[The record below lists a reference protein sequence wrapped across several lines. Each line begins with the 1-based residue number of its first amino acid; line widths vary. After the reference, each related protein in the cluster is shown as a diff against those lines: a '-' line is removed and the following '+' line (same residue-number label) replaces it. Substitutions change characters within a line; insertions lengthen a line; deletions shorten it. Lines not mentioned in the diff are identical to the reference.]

1 MKATSPAADA
11 APHPPCPA
19 QDISGPEPAGR
30 AWTDILSGPFLW
42 RLVLPMVDAVL
53 LLGALAAA
61 SALRLGYLPGGE
73 SGRGGWIS
81 YILYGV
87 CILGGAAISGAYH
100 KPVQLRRLS
109 AAAEFMLGTALAT
122 AAALF
127 TIYVVFL
134 GADRVVQESRAV
146 LLLSTA
152 LFLPAALVAREAG
165 YRIQARIARSRPYLV
180 IGHPESLKEF
190 SIAYDK
196 TGLKNPVVALTED
209 EVPFTDGGG
218 GPGTA
223 VFWQNVARRYEAV
236 ILTEPPEEMFPGLI
250 EKLVRMHFAQLPV
263 LTLNAF
269 YSSMWRQVPTLHLN
283 PAWVFEQDFSLAERS
298 HYRLI
303 KRGFDI
309 LVSLVLLVAL
319 LPLFLMA
326 ALAIVVD
333 SGRPVFFR
341 QPRVGRNRKVFLI
354 LKFRTMV
361 VGADAGP
368 AYTSGNDSRVTR
380 AGKFL
385 RLFRIDELPQLANVL
400 AGDMSLIGPR
410 PEWVR
415 LVPDYERDIP
425 FYHLRHLVKPGI
437 TGWAQLNFPYG
448 ESLSDAMEKLR
459 FDLYYIRFYSP
470 VLDLEIVLKTILH
483 VLSVH
488 GR

>member
-1 MKATSPAADA
+1 MAEVPPQTHPSTASSQHEPARRAWADI
-11 APHPPCPA
+11 
-19 QDISGPEPAGR
+19 ISGA
-30 AWTDILSGPFLW
+30 FLW
-42 RLVLPMVDAVL
+42 TLVLPVADAIL
-53 LLGALAAA
+53 LFAALAAS
-61 SALRLGYLPGGE
+61 SALRLGYIPGGE

-81 YILYGV
+81 YVLYGV
-87 CILGGAAISGAYH
+87 CIIGGAAISGAYH

-109 AAAEFMLGTALAT
+109 AAAEFILGALLAT
-122 AAALF
+122 AVALF

-152 LFLPAALVAREAG
+152 LFVPMALVAREVG
-165 YRIQARIARSRPYLV
+165 YRIQTRIALSRPYLV
-180 IGHPESLKEF
+180 IGLPGSLKEF
-190 SIAYDK
+190 SLAYDK
-196 TGLKNPVVALTED
+196 TGLKNPVVSMTQD
-209 EVPFTDGGG
+209 EVPFVDGGG
-218 GPGTA
+218 GPGTSA
-223 VFWQNVARRYEAV
+223 FWENVTRRYEAV

-283 PAWVFEQDFSLAERS
+283 PSWVFEQDFSLAERS

-309 LVSLVLLVAL
+309 LVALVLLIVF
-319 LPLFLMA
+319 LPLFLLT
-326 ALAIVVD
+326 ALAILLD
-333 SGRPVFFR
+333 SGRPIFFR
-341 QPRVGRNRKVFLI
+341 QPRVGRNRKVFPI

-361 VGADAGP
+361 VGADSGP
-368 AYTSGNDSRVTR
+368 AYTSGSDSRVTR
-380 AGKFL
+380 VGRIL
-385 RLFRIDELPQLANVL
+385 RALRIDELPQLVNVL

-415 LVPDYERDIP
+415 LVPGYERDIP

-448 ESLSDAMEKLR
+448 ASLEDAMEKLR

-470 VLDLEIVLKTILH
+470 VLDLEIVLKTVLH

>member
-1 MKATSPAADA
+1 MAEAPS
-11 APHPPCPA
+11 APHPAKESSRREPSRKA
-19 QDISGPEPAGR
+19 WADIF
-30 AWTDILSGPFLW
+30 SGPFLW
-42 RLVLPMVDAVL
+42 SLVLPAVDVVL
-53 LLGALAAA
+53 LLAALAAS
-61 SALRLGYLPGGE
+61 SALRLGYIPGGE

-87 CILGGAAISGAYH
+87 CLIGGAAISGAYR

-109 AAAEFMLGTALAT
+109 AASEFILGTALAT

-127 TIYVVFL
+127 LIYVVFL

-152 LFLPAALVAREAG
+152 LFIPVALAAREAG
-165 YRIQARIARSRPYLV
+165 YRIQARMARSRPYLV
-180 IGHPESLKEF
+180 IGHPQSLKEF
-190 SIAYDK
+190 STAYDK
-196 TGLKNPVVALTED
+196 TGLKNPMVQLTQD
-209 EVPFTDGGG
+209 ELPFIDGGG
-218 GPGTA
+218 GTGTA
-223 VFWQNVARRYEAV
+223 AFWEDVTRRYEAV

-303 KRGFDI
+303 KRAFDT
-309 LVSLVLLVAL
+309 LVSLLLLASL
-319 LPLFLMA
+319 MPLFLLS
-326 ALAIVVD
+326 ALAIFLE

-341 QPRVGRNRKVFLI
+341 QLRVGRNRKVFPI

-361 VGADAGP
+361 VGADSGP
-368 AYTSGNDSRVTR
+368 AYTSGNDPRVTR
-380 AGKFL
+380 VGKIL
-385 RLFRIDELPQLANVL
+385 RAFRIDELPQLVNVL

-415 LVPDYERDIP
+415 LVPVYESEIP

-448 ESLSDAMEKLR
+448 ASLSDAMEKLR

>member
-1 MKATSPAADA
+1 MT
-11 APHPPCPA
+11 
-19 QDISGPEPAGR
+19 SGPHLPIKRLAEDPSLKARRGR
-30 AWTDILSGPFLW
+30 AGADLLSGAFFW
-42 RLVLPMVDAVL
+42 GLVLPLLDAVVL
-53 LLGALAAA
+53 LVCLLAA
-61 SALRLGYLPGGE
+61 SMVRLGYIPGGD

-87 CILGGAAISGAYH
+87 CIIGGAAISGAYR

-109 AAAEFMLGTALAT
+109 AAAEFILGTVL
-122 AAALF
+122 AAAGALF
-127 TIYVVFL
+127 FIYVVFL

-152 LFLPAALVAREAG
+152 LFIPAALIFRELIYQVQCKLALT
-165 YRIQARIARSRPYLV
+165 RPYLV
-180 IGHPESLKEF
+180 IGSKDSLNEF
-190 SIAYDK
+190 SCAYKK
-196 TGLKNPVVALTED
+196 TGLNNPVISLTVD
-209 EVPFTDGGG
+209 EVPFLEGGG

-223 VFWQNVARRYEAV
+223 AFWEDVARRFEAV
-236 ILTEPPEEMFPGLI
+236 ILTDPPEEIAPGLI

-269 YSSMWRQVPTLHLN
+269 YSVMWRQVPTLHLN

-298 HYRLI
+298 NYRFI
-303 KRGFDI
+303 KSGFDTI
-309 LVSLVLLVAL
+309 LSFVLLIVF
-319 LPLFLMA
+319 LPLFLLVA
-326 ALAIVVD
+326 AAIVID
-333 SGRPVFFR
+333 SRGPVFFR
-341 QPRVGRNRKVFLI
+341 QARTGRNRKVFPI
-354 LKFRTMV
+354 IKFRTMT
-361 VGADAGP
+361 VGAEDGP
-368 AYTSGNDSRVTR
+368 AYTSGNDPRITRV
-380 AGKFL
+380 GKIL
-385 RLFRIDELPQLANVL
+385 RVLRIDELPQLINVL
-400 AGDMSLIGPR
+400 VGDMSLIGPR

-415 LVPDYERDIP
+415 LVPVYEKEIP

-470 VLDLEIVLKTILH
+470 ILDLEIVLKTVLH